1 MPDYDINEA
10 FACIEDELIASMFR
24 NFKRHRAEEAREG
37 YNWEMWQA
45 LQLKALD
52 EYRRK
57 NKKKFSKKFSSL
69 NSRIDEFIRQART
82 DGAAEQEIKILEA
95 VKRGYKP
102 KRIFRGSAETSV
114 EFIRMNTRKMDALIK
129 ATARDLNRAEHAM
142 LRMANDQYRKIIFN
156 AQVYAASGAG
166 TYEKAVD
173 MAAKDFL
180 KAGINCIEYKNGAR
194 HTIRDY
200 VSMVMATTGKRA
212 YLTGEGEMRKQWG
225 ESLVIMNKRGN
236 PCPMCAPFVGK
247 VLVDD
252 VWSGGK
258 PDGKHMLMS
267 TAIAKGLYHPRC
279 KDGHT
284 TYFEGI
290 SDDGEQYTD
299 KEKKELTEQ
308 YNAEQKRRYAENQAE
323 KYGRMSKYSL
333 DNENKSLYSKKAVEW
348 NKIAGNHVDKSGG
361 SELVSKM
368 KLFKEAKTI
377 DEAEKFALEHNIRHV
392 DYSDLPIE
400 TANLLNKAAM
410 TLPEDIRP
418 AFIGS
423 GRSIQKYSGCKFSRK
438 EKDYFGVHVDVME
451 MHFGEYPNIEYDFEG
466 GNMVGISAKYRIVD
480 KIEKAKIQGNIEYS
494 KKHDGHTQ
502 FFNTDGKSTAYHEMG
517 HVYADKKG
525 IPDGFETDAK
535 RWYEESKCDMLKT
548 TSEAWAEAW
557 GAYHTENSD
566 LPDYIAKYISQV
578 TELPLDK
585 SSQRGIIKT
594 NENFEIH
601 PDKINKFLLK
611 PGSKHSKEFFDV
623 GYSENDYNRLFD
635 DIAAEFNKSKIVDIK
650 KNTDGTENFSTFM
663 ELGVEN
669 KKRFRIVWRKDT
681 PESKPRLITGHRED

>member
-361 SELVSKM
+361 S
-368 KLFKEAKTI
+368 
-377 DEAEKFALEHNIRHV
+377 
-392 DYSDLPIE
+392 
-400 TANLLNKAAM
+400 
-410 TLPEDIRP
+410 
-418 AFIGS
+418 
-423 GRSIQKYSGCKFSRK
+423 
-438 EKDYFGVHVDVME
+438 
-451 MHFGEYPNIEYDFEG
+451 
-466 GNMVGISAKYRIVD
+466 
-480 KIEKAKIQGNIEYS
+480 
-494 KKHDGHTQ
+494 
-502 FFNTDGKSTAYHEMG
+502 
-517 HVYADKKG
+517 
-525 IPDGFETDAK
+525 
-535 RWYEESKCDMLKT
+535 
-548 TSEAWAEAW
+548 
-557 GAYHTENSD
+557 
-566 LPDYIAKYISQV
+566 
-578 TELPLDK
+578 
-585 SSQRGIIKT
+585 GIIKEET
-594 NENFEIH
+594 NQAVYKKFSTGEEVNKFFYYDSDNHSILAKKKSQYSQWVKNLSDETKDVIDNYSTDGYDDINRYWRKIGDWEN
-601 PDKINKFLLK
+601 INKDKVLYQTEKLDNAIASFELKDNLKVYRGVDLGTIANMFPDAEELTDLRGKIYSDKAFSSTSPISDVAKRFVEQNGQDGIMLELDIPSGTGKGAYLDALSAFGESIVGSAQAEYEFLLK
-611 PGSKHSKEFFDV
+611 RGAKFEI
-623 GYSENDYNRLFD
+623 Y
-635 DIAAEFNKSKIVDIK
+635 DIDETNSFPILK
-650 KNTDGTENFSTFM
+650 GRW
-663 ELGVEN
+663 VE
-669 KKRFRIVWRKDT
+669 
-681 PESKPRLITGHRED
+681 